1 MFVSEMCCLCYTRKT
16 FTYIAMLDRSVN
28 FCFIMTTKRPAID
41 LGIIAKIL
49 YTCRVYFPRVIHISK
64 SLFLLLQHT
73 IFKPLDAHIDTHI
86 NVYLHST
93 VLQIY
98 GYCI

>member
-1 MFVSEMCCLCYTRKT
+1 MFVSEVCCLYYTWKT
-16 FTYIAMLDRSVN
+16 FTYIAMLGRSVT

-49 YTCRVYFPRVIHISK
+49 YTCRAYFPRIIHISK

-73 IFKPLDAHIDTHI
+73 IFKPLDTHI